1 MQIKEFLN
9 TVCEQIKYKPIR
21 NSISEELENHIEE
34 SKENYIRDGLEEKEA
49 EEKAIT
55 QMGNAEIIG
64 KELNKIHRPRLDWK
78 LLIILVVLLIFG
90 FVISYVITE
99 NENTEMMQYMKEGVS
114 EYITTNYM
122 IKYVCFVG
130 VGFAIGIIIYFCDY
144 KKIKNKSL
152 ILYIIATVVI
162 ILAFLFGISVSGIN
176 FLRIGNYSIRSNT
189 IAIPLYIFAFIGF
202 LENINEENKLTKL
215 FKEKNI
221 KINANALK
229 LVVLSLIS
237 LLMLSLIPSSSS
249 VIVLAITYLILAT
262 KKITSESENKR
273 KHILILWGI
282 TIIVG
287 TLVVLFEVLENPYVF
302 DKIISVYKPEEY
314 KETEGWRALNRKK
327 IIESAQKF
335 GEAGNMSDAI
345 YLFDGFGGNEIISIL
360 AHFGWIPTV
369 VLIIT
374 IFAFSIKMVIN
385 SFKIKEKYG
394 SLIILGIS
402 CMFILQSVFN
412 ILMNFNLIFDA
423 SFNLP
428 FVTYGSGELIVNM
441 MCLALIFAVY
451 RRKDIL
457 IRNNIKA
464 EKTDYKL

>member
-1 MQIKEFLN
+1 MQINEFLN
-9 TVCEQIKYKPIR
+9 SVCEQIKYKPIR
-21 NSISEELENHIEE
+21 NTIAEELKDHIEDK
-34 SKENYIRDGLEEKEA
+34 KEELIEMGQNEEEA
-49 EEKAIT
+49 EKNAVE
-55 QMGNAEIIG
+55 QMGDAEIIG
-64 KELNKIHRPRLDWK
+64 KELNKVHRPRLDWK

-90 FVISYVITE
+90 FVISYIITE
-99 NENTEMMQYMKEGVS
+99 NEHTEMMQYMKEGVS

-122 IKYVCFVG
+122 IKYLCFVG
-130 VGFAIGIIIYFCDY
+130 LGFAVGVIIYFCDY
-144 KKIKNKSL
+144 ERIKNKPL

-162 ILAFLFGISVSGIN
+162 ILAFLFGISVNGIN

-189 IAIPLYIFAFIGF
+189 IAVPLYILAFIVF

-221 KINANALK
+221 KINANVLK

-262 KKITSESENKR
+262 KKVVSESENKR
-273 KHILILWGI
+273 KHLLILWGI
-282 TIIVG
+282 PIIVG
-287 TLVVLFEVLENPYVF
+287 TVVVLFEVLANPYVL
-302 DKIISVYKPEEY
+302 DKFISVYNPEEY
-314 KETEGWRALNRKK
+314 KKSEGWRALNRKE

-345 YLFDGFGGNEIISIL
+345 YLFDGFGNNEIISIL

-369 VLIIT
+369 TLIIAVL
-374 IFAFSIKMVIN
+374 AFSIKLVIN

-394 SLIILGIS
+394 SLIILGIG
-402 CMFILQSVFN
+402 CMFILQSIFN
-412 ILMNFNLIFDA
+412 VLMNFNLLFDA

-428 FVTYGSGELIVNM
+428 FVTYGCGELVVNM

-451 RRKDIL
+451 RKKDV
-457 IRNNIKA
+457 NI
-464 EKTDYKL
+464 

>member
-1 MQIKEFLN
+1 MQINEFLN
-9 TVCEQIKYKPIR
+9 SVCEQIKYKPIR
-21 NSISEELENHIEE
+21 NTIAEELKDHIEDK
-34 SKENYIRDGLEEKEA
+34 KEELIEMGQNEEEA
-49 EEKAIT
+49 EKDAVE
-55 QMGNAEIIG
+55 QMGDAEIIG
-64 KELNKIHRPRLDWK
+64 KELNKVHRPRLDWK

-90 FVISYVITE
+90 FVISYIITE
-99 NENTEMMQYMKEGVS
+99 NEHTEMMQYMKEGVS

-122 IKYVCFVG
+122 IKYACFVVLGFSIG
-130 VGFAIGIIIYFCDY
+130 VIIYFCDY
-144 KKIKNKSL
+144 KKIKNKPL

-162 ILAFLFGISVSGIN
+162 ILAFLFGISVNGIN

-189 IAIPLYIFAFIGF
+189 IAIPLYILAFIVF

-221 KINANALK
+221 KINSNVLK

-262 KKITSESENKR
+262 KKVVSESENKR
-273 KHILILWGI
+273 KQLLMLWGI
-282 TIIVG
+282 PIIVG
-287 TLVVLFEVLENPYVF
+287 TVVVLFEVLANPYVL
-302 DKIISVYKPEEY
+302 DKFISVYNLEEY
-314 KETEGWRALNRKK
+314 KETEGWRALNRKE

-335 GEAGNMSDAI
+335 GEAENMSDAI
-345 YLFDGFGGNEIISIL
+345 YLFDGFGNNEIISIL

-369 VLIIT
+369 TLIIAVL
-374 IFAFSIKMVIN
+374 AFSIKLVIN

-394 SLIILGIS
+394 SLIILGIG
-402 CMFILQSVFN
+402 CMFILQSIFN
-412 ILMNFNLIFDA
+412 VLMNFNLLFDA

-428 FVTYGSGELIVNM
+428 FVTYGCCELVVNM

-451 RRKDIL
+451 RKKDV
-457 IRNNIKA
+457 NI
-464 EKTDYKL
+464 

>member
-1 MQIKEFLN
+1 MQINEFLN
-9 TVCEQIKYKPIR
+9 SVCEQIKYKPIR
-21 NSISEELENHIEE
+21 NTIAEELKDHIEDK
-34 SKENYIRDGLEEKEA
+34 KEELIEMGQNEEEA
-49 EEKAIT
+49 EKDAVE
-55 QMGNAEIIG
+55 QMGDAEIIG
-64 KELNKIHRPRLDWK
+64 KELNKVHRPRLDWK

-90 FVISYVITE
+90 FVISYIITE
-99 NENTEMMQYMKEGVS
+99 NQHTEMMQYMKEGVS

-130 VGFAIGIIIYFCDY
+130 LDFAIGVIIYFCDY
-144 KKIKNKSL
+144 ERIKNKPL

-162 ILAFLFGISVSGIN
+162 ILAFLFGISVNGIK

-189 IAIPLYIFAFIGF
+189 IAIPLYILAFIGF

-221 KINANALK
+221 KINTNVLK

-262 KKITSESENKR
+262 KKVVSESENKR
-273 KHILILWGI
+273 KHLLMLWGI
-282 TIIVG
+282 PIIVG
-287 TLVVLFEVLENPYVF
+287 TVVVLFEVLANPYVL
-302 DKIISVYKPEEY
+302 DKFISVYNPEEY
-314 KETEGWRALNRKK
+314 KETEGWRALNRKE

-345 YLFDGFGGNEIISIL
+345 YLFDGFENNEIISIL

-369 VLIIT
+369 TLIIAVL
-374 IFAFSIKMVIN
+374 AFSIKLVIN

-394 SLIILGIS
+394 SLIILGIG
-402 CMFILQSVFN
+402 CMFILQSIFN
-412 ILMNFNLIFDA
+412 VLMNFNLLFDA

-428 FVTYGSGELIVNM
+428 FVTYGCCELVVNM

-451 RRKDIL
+451 RKKDV
-457 IRNNIKA
+457 NI
-464 EKTDYKL
+464 

>member
-1 MQIKEFLN
+1 MQINEFLN
-9 TVCEQIKYKPIR
+9 SVCEQIKYKPIR
-21 NSISEELENHIEE
+21 NTIAEELKDHIEDK
-34 SKENYIRDGLEEKEA
+34 KEELIEMGQNEEEA
-49 EEKAIT
+49 EKNAVE
-55 QMGNAEIIG
+55 QMGDAEIIG
-64 KELNKIHRPRLDWK
+64 KQLNKVHRPRLDWK

-90 FVISYVITE
+90 FVISYIITE
-99 NENTEMMQYMKEGVS
+99 NEHTEMMQYMKEGVS

-130 VGFAIGIIIYFCDY
+130 LGFTIGVIIYFCDY
-144 KKIKNKSL
+144 ERIKNKPL

-162 ILAFLFGISVSGIN
+162 ILAFLFGISVNGIN

-189 IAIPLYIFAFIGF
+189 IAVPLYILAFIGF

-221 KINANALK
+221 KINSNVLK

-262 KKITSESENKR
+262 KKVVSESENKR
-273 KHILILWGI
+273 KQLLMLWGI
-282 TIIVG
+282 PIIVG
-287 TLVVLFEVLENPYVF
+287 TVVVLFEVLANPYVL
-302 DKIISVYKPEEY
+302 DKFISVYNPEEY
-314 KETEGWRALNRKK
+314 KEKEGWRALNRKE

-345 YLFDGFGGNEIISIL
+345 YLFDGFGNNEIISIL

-369 VLIIT
+369 TLIIAVL
-374 IFAFSIKMVIN
+374 AFSIKLVIN

-394 SLIILGIS
+394 SLIILGIG
-402 CMFILQSVFN
+402 CMFILQSIFN
-412 ILMNFNLIFDA
+412 VLMNFNLLFGA

-428 FVTYGSGELIVNM
+428 FVTYGCGELVVNM

-451 RRKDIL
+451 RKKDV
-457 IRNNIKA
+457 NI
-464 EKTDYKL
+464 

>member
-1 MQIKEFLN
+1 MQINEFLN
-9 TVCEQIKYKPIR
+9 SVCEQIKYKPIR
-21 NSISEELENHIEE
+21 NTIAEELKDHIEDK
-34 SKENYIRDGLEEKEA
+34 KEELIEMGQNEEEA
-49 EEKAIT
+49 EKNAVE
-55 QMGNAEIIG
+55 QMGDAEIIG
-64 KELNKIHRPRLDWK
+64 KELNKVHRPRLDWK

-90 FVISYVITE
+90 FVISYIITE
-99 NENTEMMQYMKEGVS
+99 NEHTEMMQYMKEGVS

-130 VGFAIGIIIYFCDY
+130 LGFAIGVIIYFCDY
-144 KKIKNKSL
+144 ERIKNKPL
-152 ILYIIATVVI
+152 ILYIIATVAI
-162 ILAFLFGISVSGIN
+162 ILAFLFGISVNGIN
-176 FLRIGNYSIRSNT
+176 FLRIGNYSIMSNT
-189 IAIPLYIFAFIGF
+189 IAIPLYILAFIGF

-221 KINANALK
+221 KINANVLK

-262 KKITSESENKR
+262 KKVVSESENKR
-273 KHILILWGI
+273 KHLLMLWGI
-282 TIIVG
+282 PIIVG
-287 TLVVLFEVLENPYVF
+287 TVVVLFEVLANPYVL
-302 DKIISVYKPEEY
+302 DKFISVYNPEEY
-314 KETEGWRALNRKK
+314 KETEGWRALNRKE

-345 YLFDGFGGNEIISIL
+345 YLFDEFGNNEIISIL

-369 VLIIT
+369 TLIIAVL
-374 IFAFSIKMVIN
+374 AFSIKLVIN

-394 SLIILGIS
+394 SLIILGIG
-402 CMFILQSVFN
+402 CMFILQSV
-412 ILMNFNLIFDA
+412 LMNFNLLFDA

-428 FVTYGSGELIVNM
+428 FVTYGCGELVVNM

-451 RRKDIL
+451 RKKDV
-457 IRNNIKA
+457 NI
-464 EKTDYKL
+464 

>member
-1 MQIKEFLN
+1 MQINEFLN
-9 TVCEQIKYKPIR
+9 SVCEQIKYKPIR
-21 NSISEELENHIEE
+21 NTIAEELKDHIKDKKEE
-34 SKENYIRDGLEEKEA
+34 LIEMGQNEEEA
-49 EEKAIT
+49 EKNAVE
-55 QMGNAEIIG
+55 QMGDAEIIG
-64 KELNKIHRPRLDWK
+64 KELNKVHRPRLDWK

-90 FVISYVITE
+90 FVISYIITE
-99 NENTEMMQYMKEGVS
+99 NEHTEMMQYMKEGVS

-130 VGFAIGIIIYFCDY
+130 LGFAVGVIIYFCDY
-144 KKIKNKSL
+144 ERIKNKPL

-162 ILAFLFGISVSGIN
+162 ILAFLFGISVNGIN

-189 IAIPLYIFAFIGF
+189 IAVPLYILAFIVF

-221 KINANALK
+221 KINANVLK

-262 KKITSESENKR
+262 KKVVSESENKR
-273 KHILILWGI
+273 KHLLILWGI
-282 TIIVG
+282 PIIIG
-287 TLVVLFEVLENPYVF
+287 TVFILFEVLANPYVL
-302 DKIISVYKPEEY
+302 DKFISVYNPEEY
-314 KETEGWRALNRKK
+314 KETEGWRALNRKE

-335 GEAGNMSDAI
+335 GKAENMSDAI
-345 YLFDGFGGNEIISIL
+345 YLFDGFGNNEIISIL

-369 VLIIT
+369 TLIIAVL
-374 IFAFSIKMVIN
+374 AFSIKLVIN

-394 SLIILGIS
+394 SLIILGIG
-402 CMFILQSVFN
+402 CMFILQSIFNVF
-412 ILMNFNLIFDA
+412 MNFNLLFDA

-428 FVTYGSGELIVNM
+428 FVTYGCGELVVNI
-441 MCLALIFAVY
+441 MCLALIFAIY
-451 RRKDIL
+451 RKKDV
-457 IRNNIKA
+457 NI
-464 EKTDYKL
+464 